1 MNNIC
6 LIGNLTK
13 DAELSFSKGKGT
25 AVMKY
30 TIAVEKNMNR
40 KESWFI
46 NIVTFGKTAENL
58 AQYMVK
64 GTKVGVVGELQVT
77 NTKGDDGKYKTYVNV
92 VTSNVE
98 LLGGKK
104 KENDPF
110 SNTKEDDFEGDPV
123 DDGDMPF

>member
-13 DAELSFSKGKGT
+13 DAELSFAKGKGT

-104 KENDPF
+104 KEHDPF
-110 SNTKEDDFEGDPV
+110 SKASENDDLVEYEDQGDL
-123 DDGDMPF
+123 PF